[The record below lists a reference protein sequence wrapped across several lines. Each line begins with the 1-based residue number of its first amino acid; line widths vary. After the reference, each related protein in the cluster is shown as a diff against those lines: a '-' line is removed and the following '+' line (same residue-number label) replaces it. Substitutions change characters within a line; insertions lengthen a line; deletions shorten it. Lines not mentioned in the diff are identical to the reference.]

1 MTKSQSKQAKSR
13 FERESTGLCA
23 ECHGTGRV
31 LTQSAIAKAK
41 RGGNAS
47 CLKSLIPGNLFMSDR
62 GKLGGRPK
70 DLSLEDD
77 SRRICEKQDGASV
90 QP

>member
-41 RGGNAS
+41 RGGNISFLAS
-47 CLKSLIPGNLFMSDR
+47 LGPGRLSMSER
-62 GKLGGRPK
+62 GRLGGRPK
-70 DLSLEDD
+70 DPTLDEMPEQ
-77 SRRICEKQDGASV
+77 R
-90 QP
+90 